1 MIICA
6 ALLIQI
12 DGLDHTTVVPCHR
25 HSDGY
30 ILLKELGYKPTTHY
44 EILEDGFID
53 HKGEFLNRFDAWT
66 HAVECGQMC
75 STIKETQIQKG
86 ILFSEDLY

>member
-30 ILLKELGYKPTTHY
+30 ILLKELGY
-44 EILEDGFID
+44 DD
-53 HKGEFLNRFDAWT
+53 
-66 HAVECGQMC
+66 
-75 STIKETQIQKG
+75 
-86 ILFSEDLY
+86 